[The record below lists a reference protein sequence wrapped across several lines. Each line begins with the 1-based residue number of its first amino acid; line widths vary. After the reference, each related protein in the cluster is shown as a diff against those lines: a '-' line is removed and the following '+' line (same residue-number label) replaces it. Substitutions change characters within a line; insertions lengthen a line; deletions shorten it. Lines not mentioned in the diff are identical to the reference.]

1 LPSKKSS
8 SLFSKMSTV
17 GNNWRKERLDK
28 NGKMYNY
35 IERYNLLRNISSDDL
50 GKIDIKKY
58 YPNLK
63 LEHE

>member
-1 LPSKKSS
+1 
-8 SLFSKMSTV
+8 MSTV